1 MTSKQF
7 FDWQTR
13 GGTDDV
19 MQLVDCLERADVSW
33 CAIGCVAVNHWAD
46 EPMVTQD
53 VDFVVAADVDRAM
66 SLLEQ
71 AGFQLERF
79 EWSVNFKGR
88 SKVSLQLSSEA
99 FYREFPA
106 RAVPA
111 DVHGMLM
118 RVASLPDTLAGK
130 IKAWSEPGTTAQQ
143 ASQGPG
149 GHRPPRGDP
158 SRTCVCS
165 SQRAS
170 GTDIDARRSASSA

>member
-1 MTSKQF
+1 MTSKRF

-53 VDFVVAADVDRAM
+53 VDFVVADDVDRAM

-79 EWSVNFKGR
+79 EWSVNFKG
-88 SKVSLQLSSEA
+88 
-99 FYREFPA
+99 
-106 RAVPA
+106 
-111 DVHGMLM
+111 
-118 RVASLPDTLAGK
+118 
-130 IKAWSEPGTTAQQ
+130 
-143 ASQGPG
+143 
-149 GHRPPRGDP
+149 
-158 SRTCVCS
+158 
-165 SQRAS
+165 
-170 GTDIDARRSASSA
+170 ARR